1 MKNYISAFCAVY
13 YLSIALPLHAADI
26 NDLTYSV
33 SNEFVTITGCDV
45 SASGELSIPD
55 TIEGKPVTRIG
66 VAALRDCAGLT
77 AVTIPA
83 SVTHLY
89 SQAFRDC
96 SGMTAV
102 MIPESVVFIAESGFA
117 GCSSLVTLT
126 IPDSVTSIGA
136 GAFYECSGITS
147 LHIGTGLESIG
158 QMVFQG
164 CLALTEVIIP
174 DNVTEIET
182 YAFRNCSSVTNV
194 QIGNGV
200 SAIGNRAFFNCPLD
214 TLTIGSGV
222 TDIDDS
228 AFAVS
233 AGFHR
238 IDEVVFLGNDA
249 PSMGVNVFGTRGP
262 FSIVV
267 PTYATGWGV
276 YRDAFEGVQLTSLAP
291 FTYTVQDGNVT
302 ISGSSELYAGAV
314 NIPDA
319 IYGNPVTEIGNNCFK
334 DRFRITEITL
344 PDSLNSIGHSAFS
357 NTSIES
363 IEIPDGITD
372 IPVNAFR
379 ECDDLISI
387 NLPDSITSVGN
398 YAFMECSSLQS
409 INIPDDV
416 ISIGLRAFYGCTV
429 LETVNLGVSVSTI
442 GNQAFYSVSISEITL
457 PEGLTSIGSYAFF
470 NCNQLGEIVIP
481 EGVTHIKRNTF
492 ERCSTLSRVVLPE
505 SLSVIEDYAFTE
517 CALLSEIN
525 LEENIIS
532 IGQYAFQGCTSLSGI
547 RVPGSAQN
555 IGDQAFAE
563 CEDLRIVNLAGN
575 LPVVAADAFAN
586 SPYVIVVTPDASAG
600 DIIGGAPV
608 LDVAAVGLHR
618 PDEMAEKDAEIVSQA
633 AQISEL
639 SQRPTLAEVQDAR
652 VGSILLSKDWQTG
665 EVSLCF
671 GLEKTDD
678 FVSWEAFEGGTWS
691 NVLNGEFK
699 LSLPLGETK
708 KWLRLKLTD

>member
-33 SNEFVTITGCDV
+33 SNDFVTITGCDV

-102 MIPESVVFIAESGFA
+102 TIPESVVFIAESAFA
-117 GCSSLVTLT
+117 GCSNLVALT

-164 CLALTEVIIP
+164 CSALTEVIIP

-182 YAFRNCSSVTNV
+182 YAFRNCSSVTDV

-228 AFAVS
+228 AFAISS
-233 AGFHR
+233 ALHR

-314 NIPDA
+314 YIPPQ
-319 IYGNPVTEIGNNCFK
+319 IYGHPVKAIAGSCFY
-334 DRFRITEITL
+334 DRHRISSISL
-344 PDSLNSIGHSAFS
+344 PPGLDSIGYRAFTGS
-357 NTSIES
+357 GIATILIPEEVTLIEANT
-363 IEIPDGITD
+363 
-372 IPVNAFR
+372 FR
-379 ECDDLISI
+379 ECNKLAQVM
-387 NLPDSITSVGN
+387 LPG
-398 YAFMECSSLQS
+398 
-409 INIPDDV
+409 
-416 ISIGLRAFYGCTV
+416 
-429 LETVNLGVSVSTI
+429 
-442 GNQAFYSVSISEITL
+442 
-457 PEGLTSIGSYAFF
+457 
-470 NCNQLGEIVIP
+470 
-481 EGVTHIKRNTF
+481 
-492 ERCSTLSRVVLPE
+492 
-505 SLSVIEDYAFTE
+505 
-517 CALLSEIN
+517 N
-525 LEENIIS
+525 LES
-532 IGQYAFQGCTSLSGI
+532 IDAYAFQGMPIITDITIPAAVTDLGNKVFFGCNALSKIIFLGDAPSLGTDVFLAVAPDAVVYYMPSKGGFASSFGGVPTQPLLTYITGNDAVTITGCISEVSGKIVLPDLIEGKPVTAIGSEAFSGCANITSVTIPDS
-547 RVPGSAQN
+547 VAS
-555 IGDQAFAE
+555 IGDRAFYS
-563 CEDLRIVNLAGN
+563 CTGLKIVHIEGSIPDFIAY
-575 LPVVAADAFAN
+575 DAFEQ
-586 SPYVIVVTPDASAG
+586 SPSAIVVSPDASAG
-600 DIIGGAPV
+600 TMIGSAPV
-608 LDVAAVGLHR
+608 MNVAAVGLHR
-618 PDEMAEKDAEIVSQA
+618 PDEMAEKDAEIASQA

-678 FVSWEAFEGGTWS
+678 FVTWEAFEGGTWS
-691 NVLNGEFK
+691 NVLNGEVK

>member
-1 MKNYISAFCAVY
+1 MKKYILAFCIIWFSKIV
-13 YLSIALPLHAADI
+13 LPLPAADI
-26 NDLTYSV
+26 NDLIYSV

-66 VAALRDCAGLT
+66 IAALRDCVGLT

-102 MIPESVVFIAESGFA
+102 MIPESVVFIAESAFA

-164 CLALTEVIIP
+164 CSALTEVMIP

-200 SAIGNRAFFNCPLD
+200 STVGNRAFFNCPLD

-249 PSMGVNVFGTRGP
+249 PATGVNVFGAWGP

-276 YRDAFEGVQLTSLAP
+276 YKDAFEGVQLTSLAP
-291 FTYTVQDGNVT
+291 FTYTIQDGNVT
-302 ISGSSELYAGAV
+302 ISGSSELYAGSVYIPPQIYGSPVTVIADSCFYDRHRISSISLPPGVDSIGYRAFMGSEIATILIPEEVTLIEANTFRECNKLAQVMLPGKLESIEAYAFQGMPRITDITIPAAV
-314 NIPDA
+314 TDIGNKVFNGCNALSKIIFLGDAPSLGTDVFLAVAPDA
-319 IYGNPVTEIGNNCFK
+319 VVYYMPSKGGFTSSFAGVPSQSLLTYVTG
-334 DRFRITEITL
+334 DDSVTITDCISEVAGKIVL
-344 PDSLNSIGHSAFS
+344 PDSIGGKPVTAIANEAFS
-357 NTSIES
+357 GCSNITSVTI
-363 IEIPDGITD
+363 
-372 IPVNAFR
+372 
-379 ECDDLISI
+379 
-387 NLPDSITSVGN
+387 PDSITSIGDR
-398 YAFMECSSLQS
+398 AFFSCTGLKIVHFAGS
-409 INIPDDV
+409 IPD
-416 ISIGLRAFYGCTV
+416 Y
-429 LETVNLGVSVSTI
+429 
-442 GNQAFYSVSISEITL
+442 
-457 PEGLTSIGSYAFF
+457 
-470 NCNQLGEIVIP
+470 
-481 EGVTHIKRNTF
+481 
-492 ERCSTLSRVVLPE
+492 
-505 SLSVIEDYAFTE
+505 
-517 CALLSEIN
+517 
-525 LEENIIS
+525 
-532 IGQYAFQGCTSLSGI
+532 
-547 RVPGSAQN
+547 
-555 IGDQAFAE
+555 
-563 CEDLRIVNLAGN
+563 
-575 LPVVAADAFAN
+575 VAYDAFEN
-586 SPYVIVVTPDASAG
+586 SPNAIVVSPDASAG
-600 DIIGGAPV
+600 NMIGSVPV
-608 LDVAAVGLHR
+608 MNVAAVGLHR
-618 PDEMAEKDAEIVSQA
+618 PDEMAEKDAEIASQDI
-633 AQISEL
+633 QIAEL
-639 SQRPTLAEVQDAR
+639 SQRPTIAELQDAR

-678 FVSWEAFEGGTWS
+678 FVSWEAFEDGTWT
-691 NVLNGEFK
+691 NATNGEVK
-699 LSLPLGETK
+699 LALPLGETK
-708 KWLRLKLTD
+708 KWLRLTLTD